1 VSGEVCDSS
10 GAPVWR
16 TLPIDPERIGMEPAN
31 SKRARIL
38 NKPDLITLIVVLM
51 IVLVVNA
58 ITLIVVF

>member
-1 VSGEVCDSS
+1 
-10 GAPVWR
+10 
-16 TLPIDPERIGMEPAN
+16 MEPTD

-38 NKPDLITLIVVLM
+38 NKPDLITLIAVLI